1 MELNSTI
8 SILKQIQTHQSAISS
23 LYSDLEKN
31 IQFLIEK
38 VNELENQVK
47 KEKTA
52 TDLAQE
58 VLKRFPELEQI
69 PMSLN
74 KLQDI
79 VKHGSKSI
87 FYKDIMS
94 EKVLEMKEE
103 ILQTYPELDIS
114 LVENDYNCVKD
125 ILEHG
130 RNSEH
135 YKKIIEKKQVK
146 KKIIVK
152 RRKKQE
158 SPISIEKID

>member
-1 MELNSTI
+1 MELN
-8 SILKQIQTHQSAISS
+8 SILKQIQTHQTAISS

-31 IQFLIEK
+31 IQYLVEK
-38 VNELENQVK
+38 VNDLENQVK

-58 VLKRFPELEQI
+58 VLKRFPELDQI

-103 ILQTYPELDIS
+103 IQQTYPELDIS

-125 ILEHG
+125 ILENG

-135 YKKIIEKKQVK
+135 YKKIVEKNEVK

-152 RRKKQE
+152 RRKKLE
-158 SPISIEKID
+158 PPIEKMD